1 MIQLVPAKAFYM
13 LKHAEKADGK
23 QNTNS
28 RVFLLPEVHLGT
40 FPT

>member
-1 MIQLVPAKAFYM
+1 MIQLAPPKAFYM
-13 LKHAEKADGK
+13 LQHAEKADGK

>member
-1 MIQLVPAKAFYM
+1 MILLAPAKAFYM
-13 LKHAEKADGK
+13 LKHTEKAEEK